1 MQPVFTEHLI
11 NASIIWDIEEAM
23 VSRTDIHPGLLG
35 LKVLEGTCKQSVSY
49 RPHYNKGPD
58 REPRALWES

>member
-1 MQPVFTEHLI
+1 MHPVFTEHLI
-11 NASIIWDIEEAM
+11 NASIIWDIEEAV
-23 VSRTDIHPGLLG
+23 VSRTNMHPSLLG

-58 REPRALWES
+58 RELRALWES